1 MLVTPMPLPPTDIL
15 MPTTALPMAKAM
27 ANATSSWH
35 SSANRPR
42 SLRHRPKHR
51 LLQRR
56 LHLSSPAHHR
66 RPRLPPITT
75 SSTSST
81 LPQQRRNLPRD
92 RVRARRHLQHQP
104 FNPHTDQ
111 PTPGLLH
118 RHPSSPAHSPSN
130 SRTHF
135 STCSRSLPTPSARR
149 WNRPCRRSH
158 WARRTECVME
168 GTSSKSR
175 NLDLAV

>member
-104 FNPHTDQ
+104 FNPHTDR
-111 PTPGLLH
+111 PTPGLPH
-118 RHPSSPAHSPSN
+118 HHPSSLTRS
-130 SRTHF
+130 SRIPF
-135 STCSRSLPTPSARR
+135 STCSRGLPTSSARR
-149 WNRPCRRSH
+149 WNRPCRLSL
-158 WARRTECVME
+158 WARRTECVTG
-168 GTSSKSR
+168 GTLSKSR
-175 NLDLAV
+175 SLDLAV